1 MDMAGQK
8 MIQVYDGQK
17 GWVVAPWI
25 SSEPQELTGAELEQ
39 AMAQADIDGE
49 LYNYE
54 KKGHQVELV
63 GKEDID
69 GTDMYNLKVTNKN
82 GSVKNYYID
91 AEKYLIN
98 QVKASAVSM
107 GQEVNVTQKMV
118 EYKDFDGIK
127 IATKIISE
135 TPMGNAEIVMEEVEL
150 DAKIDDSIF
159 AKPSN

>member
-1 MDMAGQK
+1 
-8 MIQVYDGQK
+8 
-17 GWVVAPWI
+17 
-25 SSEPQELTGAELEQ
+25 
-39 AMAQADIDGE
+39 
-49 LYNYE
+49 
-54 KKGHQVELV
+54 
-63 GKEDID
+63 
-69 GTDMYNLKVTNKN
+69 MYNLKVTNKN

-91 AEKYLIN
+91 AEKYLIK

-150 DAKIDDSIF
+150 DTDIDDSIF
-159 AKPSN
+159 SKP